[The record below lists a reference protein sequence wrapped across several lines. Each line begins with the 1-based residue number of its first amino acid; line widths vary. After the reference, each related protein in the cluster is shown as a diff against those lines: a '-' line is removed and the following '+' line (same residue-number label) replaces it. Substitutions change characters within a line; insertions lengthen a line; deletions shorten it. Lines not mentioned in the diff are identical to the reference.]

1 MPSSE
6 VHPETGSGFLIGR
19 GLVGEQP
26 ETAKT
31 LQTSNITRLGEVW
44 SCHDDTLAR
53 LDLTLVAA
61 GQVPTRL
68 ASADEVIEMKRRAS
82 TCFSRKK

>member
-1 MPSSE
+1 
-6 VHPETGSGFLIGR
+6 
-19 GLVGEQP
+19 VGEQP

-31 LQTSNITRLGEVW
+31 LQTNNITRPGEVW

-61 GQVPTRL
+61 GQVPTL

-82 TCFSRKK
+82 TCFSRRK